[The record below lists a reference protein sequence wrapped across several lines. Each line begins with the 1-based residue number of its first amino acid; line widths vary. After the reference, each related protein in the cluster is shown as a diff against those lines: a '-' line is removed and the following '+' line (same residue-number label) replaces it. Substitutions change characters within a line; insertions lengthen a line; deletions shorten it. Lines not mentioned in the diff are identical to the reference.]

1 MVRISFKRI
10 SVIDCALVFSPL
22 LATVAL
28 FIWLSKYT
36 LSQGPSVDAS
46 LGNPLGFLISNF
58 VYDGRINVENIA
70 LSCAFL
76 LAIFLFYP
84 RVLKIRSALFFP
96 AFALMSGAMTEVA
109 AEIACH
115 GSCSF
120 YGMSGI
126 AGGII
131 GFTLANF
138 SIAMMGTLVPRVNAA
153 VIEDAKLVDKLPRS
167 TVPALFVAYVI
178 LLFLLSGFFAVHPVS
193 NGNPFPVSVQVPVS
207 IATESQPV
215 EVGHTSGI
223 LIGFLLYLAMFLSL
237 GKDLVDGP
245 RHNKHNQS

>member
-1 MVRISFKRI
+1 MDS
-10 SVIDCALVFSPL
+10 ALVFSPL
-22 LATVAL
+22 VVTVAL

-36 LSQGPSVDAS
+36 VSQGPNIDAS
-46 LGNPLGFLISNF
+46 LSNPLGFLISNF
-58 VYDGRINVENIA
+58 VYDGRTNVENII

-76 LAIFLFYP
+76 LAILPFYP
-84 RVLKIRSALFFP
+84 RVMKIRSALFFP
-96 AFALMSGAMTEVA
+96 AFALMSGVITEVA

-120 YGMSGI
+120 YGMSGV

-138 SIAMMGTLVPRVNAA
+138 SIALMGTFVPRLSRRAT
-153 VIEDAKLVDKLPRS
+153 VIEEAKLMDKLPKF
-167 TVPALFVAYVI
+167 TVPAMFVAYVV
-178 LLFLLSGFFAVHPVS
+178 LLFLFSGFFAIHPVS

-223 LIGFLLYLAMFLSL
+223 LIGFLLYFALFLSL
-237 GKDLVDGP
+237 SKDLVDGP
-245 RHNKHNQS
+245 RRKKHNQR